1 MAAAAGEMTLAP
13 PAAEAPKA
21 DQPPLRLPM
30 ELRLSPD
37 AAAVRRERWQALT
50 PEEQAVERWRANAGG
65 MAGMDPERIGS
76 AGAPER
82 IEAAEVLEGGEL
94 LPGLRLALADLW
106 AG

>member
-1 MAAAAGEMTLAP
+1 
-13 PAAEAPKA
+13 
-21 DQPPLRLPM
+21 
-30 ELRLSPD
+30 
-37 AAAVRRERWQALT
+37 
-50 PEEQAVERWRANAGG
+50 
-65 MAGMDPERIGS
+65 MDPERIGS